1 MTGPI
6 RVLHVDDEPAFLDLT
21 AKFLER
27 ELSGVEVR
35 SVRSASAALEYIDSF
50 RPDCVVSDYRMPDA
64 HGLDLLESVR
74 EYDPSIPF
82 VLFTGRGSEQVA
94 SDAISAGVTDYLQ
107 KGSGTEQFE
116 LLANRIEK
124 AAEAYRT
131 RAAFEETERMVS
143 TLISNLP
150 GMVYRCLNEPMWPM
164 EFVSEGCLD
173 LTGYHPEQLEGKDI
187 LWGEDIILDVDQ
199 EEIWEE
205 VQRALDTAEP
215 FEVTYRIRRR
225 DGEVRWLW
233 EQGRGVYRDGDLV
246 ALEGFITDVTDR
258 TQYRQRL
265 DSVTQTAGRLLETGD
280 RHECAWVAV
289 EAACDSLG
297 FPIASVRLYDE
308 ATASLEPVAFTDDT
322 AETLDDRLAFPGEN
336 GPAWQAFTTGEV
348 QSVSDVSETETKVEA
363 AVDVRSLLALP
374 LGEFGVLVLASPEPG
389 AFDDDD
395 RNLARILSAT
405 LQSAVERADR
415 ESALR
420 ERESELRSQN
430 ERLEEFTNIVSH
442 DLRNPV
448 GVARGQLRLAEE
460 TGDAAHFDR
469 ASEALERVES
479 LVSDMLTL
487 ARQGIVVGDTEAVH
501 LDVVVHRAWKAVER
515 DDADLVMESN
525 LGLVADTSRLQQLLE
540 NLLSNAVEHGST
552 SHQRAEGMDR
562 QDTADGTVTVRVGRL
577 ADRDGFYVAD
587 DGPGI
592 PATEHD
598 TIFDPGYSTDDGG
611 TGFGLAIVSQVARAH
626 DWSIGLTESDDGGA
640 RFEFTEVELAEK

>member
-21 AKFLER
+21 TKFLER
-27 ELSGVEVR
+27 ELPNVAVR
-35 SVRSASAALEYIDSF
+35 SVRSVSAALESF
-50 RPDCVVSDYRMPDA
+50 DEFQPNCVVSDYRMPDA
-64 HGLDLLESVR
+64 HGLELLDSVR
-74 EYDPSIPF
+74 ERDPTIPF

-116 LLANRIEK
+116 LLANRIQK
-124 AAEAYRT
+124 AAEAYQT
-131 RAAFEETERMVS
+131 RAAFAETERMVS

-150 GMVYRCLNEPMWPM
+150 GMVYRCLNEQSWPM

-173 LTGYHPEQLEGKDI
+173 LTGYHPEQFENDDVV
-187 LWGEDIILDVDQ
+187 WGEEVLVEADREAV
-199 EEIWEE
+199 WEE
-205 VQRALDTAEP
+205 VQAALDASEP

-225 DGEVRWLW
+225 DGELRWLW
-233 EQGRGVYRDGDLV
+233 EQGRGVYQDDELV
-246 ALEGFITDVTDR
+246 AIEGFITDVTDR
-258 TQYRQRL
+258 THYRQRL
-265 DSVTQTAGRLLETGD
+265 DRLTETAGRLLETGD

-308 ATASLEPVAFTDDT
+308 ESGTLDPIAFTDDT
-322 AETLDDRLAFPGEN
+322 AETLHGRLAFPGES
-336 GPAWQAFTTGEV
+336 GPAWEAFTTGEA
-348 QSVSDVSETETKVEA
+348 QAIPELRETETTVEA
-363 AVDVRSLLALP
+363 AVEIRSLLALP
-374 LGEFGVLVLASPEPG
+374 LGEFGVLALASPAPG
-389 AFDDDD
+389 AFDEND

-420 ERESELRSQN
+420 DREVELRAQN

-448 GVARGQLRLAEE
+448 GVARGQLRLAKE
-460 TGDAAHFDR
+460 TGDNAHFER
-469 ASEALERVES
+469 ADEALERIEA

-487 ARQGIVVGDTEAVH
+487 AKQGIVVGDTEAVH
-501 LDVVVHRAWKAVER
+501 LDVVVHNAWKAVDR
-515 DDADLVMESN
+515 DGAELVVESN
-525 LGLVADTSRLQQLLE
+525 LGLVADSSRLQQLLE
-540 NLLSNAVEHGST
+540 NLLANAVEHGST
-552 SHQRAEGMDR
+552 GHR
-562 QDTADGTVTVRVGRL
+562 TAGGDGSVTVTIGRL
-577 ADRDGFYVAD
+577 TDRDGFYVAD

-592 PATEHD
+592 PDADRDE
-598 TIFDPGYSTDDGG
+598 IFDPGFSTDECG

-626 DWSIGLTESDDGGA
+626 DWCLTLTESDEGGA
-640 RFEFTEVELAEK
+640 RFEFANVTLAENG